1 MKNDLKKK
9 EFSINSDVSIADIE
23 KANEKLK
30 SLTIKVSTNK
40 RNFEKIYT
48 NDRMQK
54 LSYCNEFILYE
65 KIVKEKI
72 HQIHFINQSK
82 YWSFETQQ
90 ERDRIY
96 EKIKPYFEFKE
107 VEEIEID

>member
-9 EFSINSDVSIADIE
+9 EFSINSDVSITDIE
-23 KANEKLK
+23 KANERLK
-30 SLTIKVSTNK
+30 SLTIKVLTNK
-40 RNFEKIYT
+40 KNADVKI
-48 NDRMQK
+48 D
-54 LSYCNEFILYE
+54 
-65 KIVKEKI
+65 
-72 HQIHFINQSK
+72 FINIHNGYKK
-82 YWSFETQQ
+82 YETKAKYFIYFYKYEPEFLSDYDIWQFDTKE